1 MAQTTTTTLRLHTGG
16 DHLHRDGS
24 RSMILQPEDVVA
36 LTAEEAA
43 ADIENAM
50 RAFARENRDEKEPG
64 RRPPDAR
71 G

>member
-1 MAQTTTTTLRLHTGG
+1 ML
-16 DHLHRDGS
+16 
-24 RSMILQPEDVVA
+24 LQPEDVVA

-43 ADIENAM
+43 ADIDNAM
-50 RAFARENRDEKEPG
+50 RAVARENRDEQEPD

>member
-1 MAQTTTTTLRLHTGG
+1 MAQTTTTTLGLHTGRE
-16 DHLHRDGS
+16 HRHRHGP
-24 RSMILQPEDVVA
+24 RSMLLQPEDVVA

-43 ADIENAM
+43 ADIDNAM
-50 RAFARENRDEKEPG
+50 RAVARENRDEQEPD